1 MENHFGKGL
10 MAGLQA
16 SYADTAAHAANFC
29 ADYKRGFVLGY
40 SHRMFEKTGD
50 RQLSAWEAGILTR
63 RYGLDR
69 DMVMDF
75 FKEGGSGMAMRYF
88 LAGYRLESKQPEA
101 VASGGS
107 ERYAWRLS
115 SVWVSK
121 SRASWRSC
129 SCSLSGPLVRLTMR
143 PRLTAGRLP
152 TSCAQRSTFL

>member
-75 FKEGGSGMAMRYF
+75 FKEVVPVPRCATLWRAIGWKANNRR
-88 LAGYRLESKQPEA
+88 RLP
-101 VASGGS
+101 GGS
-107 ERYAWRLS
+107 EDVTPGAYLPFGCQ
-115 SVWVSK
+115 
-121 SRASWRSC
+121 SR
-129 SCSLSGPLVRLTMR
+129 
-143 PRLTAGRLP
+143 GRRG
-152 TSCAQRSTFL
+152 AHAAAH